1 MVMIS
6 DYMGVKILM
15 DYNIERIDET
25 NYCRFEDMVFRREK
39 GYDRIHSDTPISDNI
54 KNELANPNLYV
65 YAIEVENRYVGWISL
80 IYMPKVGKWNG
91 NGHVYVDELWVDP
104 EYRGK
109 GLGKALMAK
118 ADELKTELKAVGVR
132 LYVSVDNP
140 SAVNLYKHCGFKESG
155 QTYFMVK

>member
-1 MVMIS
+1 MEYI
-6 DYMGVKILM
+6 
-15 DYNIERIDET
+15 IEKNDAT
-25 NYCRFEDMVFRREK
+25 NYCRFDDMVFRREK
-39 GYDRIHSDTPISDNI
+39 GYDRIPSDTPISDNI

-104 EYRGK
+104 EYCGK

-118 ADELKTELKAVGVR
+118 ADELKTDLKATGIR
-132 LYVSVDNP
+132 LYVSIDNP
-140 SAVNLYKHCGFKESG
+140 SAVNLYKRCGFSEGG
-155 QTYFMVK
+155 QTFFMEK